1 MTTQAP
7 PSNLLPLNPEQLARL
22 QAATTDFTPTQ
33 LAWVSGY
40 FWGVLNQQSGAAVAA
55 PAPAAEV
62 PTITL
67 ISASQTGNAR
77 RVAEAL
83 RDDLL
88 AAKLNVKLV
97 NAGDY
102 KFKQIAAEKLLVVV
116 TSTQGE
122 GEPPEEAVALHKFL
136 FSKKAP
142 KLDGT
147 AFAVFGLGDT
157 SYEFFCQSG
166 KDFDNKLAEL
176 GAERLLDRVDA
187 DVEYQA
193 AAAEWRAR
201 VVEALKARA
210 PVAAPAQLATSG
222 AVNDIHTS
230 PYTKE
235 APLTATLSV
244 NQKITGRNSEKDVR
258 HIEID
263 LGDSGLRYQP
273 GDALGVW
280 YQNDPQLVKELVELL
295 WLKGDEPV
303 TVEGK
308 TLPLSEALQ
317 WHFELTVNTATIVE
331 NYATLT
337 RSESLLPLVG
347 DKAQLQQYAAATPI
361 VDMVRFSPAQ
371 LDAEALIGL
380 LRPLTPRL
388 YSIASSQAEVESE
401 VHVTVGVVRYEIEGR
416 ARAGG
421 ASSFLADRVEE
432 DGEVRVFIEHN
443 DNFRLPANPETP
455 VIMIGPGTGIA
466 PFRAFMQQRAAD
478 GAQGKNWLFFGNP
491 HFTEDFL
498 YQVEWQSYVKEGLLT
513 RIDLA
518 WSRDQQQK
526 IYVQDKLREQG
537 AELWRWINDGAHI
550 YVCGDANRMAK
561 DVENTL
567 LEVIAEYGAMD
578 AEAADE
584 FLSELRVERRYQRDV
599 NYLRGTIAED
609 LNDGLTGG
617 FKGDNFLLIR
627 FHGMYQQD
635 DRDIRA
641 ERAAQKLEPRHAM
654 LLRCRLPGGVITTTQ
669 WKAIDKFAAENTIYG
684 SIRLTN
690 RQTFQ
695 FHGILKKNVKPVH
708 QMLHSVGL
716 DALATA
722 NDMNRNVLC
731 TSNPYESQLHAEA
744 YEWAKK
750 ISEHLLPRT
759 RAYAEIWLDQKK
771 VATTDEEPILGQTYL
786 PRKFKTTVVI
796 PPQNDIDLHANDMNF
811 VAIAEN
817 GKLVGFNLLV
827 GGGLSIE
834 HGNKKT
840 YARTASEFGYLPLE
854 HTLAVAEAVV
864 TTQRD
869 WGNRTDRKNAKTKY
883 TLERVGVETFK
894 AEVERRAGIKFEPI
908 RPYEFTGRGDR
919 IGWVKGIDDKWHLT
933 LFIENGRI
941 LDYPGRPLKTG
952 LLEIAKVHQG
962 EFRITANQNLIV
974 ASVPED
980 QKARIEKLARDHGLM
995 NAVTPQRENSMAC
1008 VSFPTC
1014 PLAMAEAER
1023 FLPSFIDKVEGLMSK
1038 HGVSDEHIV
1047 TRVTGCPNGCG
1058 RAMLAEVGLVG
1069 KAPGRY
1075 NLHIGGNRNGTRIPR
1090 MYRENITESEILD
1103 SLDEL
1108 VGRWAKEREAGEGFG
1123 DFTVRAGII
1132 RPVLDPARDFWE

>member
-1 MTTQAP
+1 M
-7 PSNLLPLNPEQLARL
+7 
-22 QAATTDFTPTQ
+22 
-33 LAWVSGY
+33 
-40 FWGVLNQQSGAAVAA
+40 
-55 PAPAAEV
+55 
-62 PTITL
+62 
-67 ISASQTGNAR
+67 
-77 RVAEAL
+77 
-83 RDDLL
+83 
-88 AAKLNVKLV
+88 
-97 NAGDY
+97 
-102 KFKQIAAEKLLVVV
+102 
-116 TSTQGE
+116 
-122 GEPPEEAVALHKFL
+122 
-136 FSKKAP
+136 
-142 KLDGT
+142 
-147 AFAVFGLGDT
+147 
-157 SYEFFCQSG
+157 
-166 KDFDNKLAEL
+166 
-176 GAERLLDRVDA
+176 
-187 DVEYQA
+187 
-193 AAAEWRAR
+193 
-201 VVEALKARA
+201 
-210 PVAAPAQLATSG
+210 
-222 AVNDIHTS
+222 
-230 PYTKE
+230 
-235 APLTATLSV
+235 
-244 NQKITGRNSEKDVR
+244 
-258 HIEID
+258 
-263 LGDSGLRYQP
+263 
-273 GDALGVW
+273 
-280 YQNDPQLVKELVELL
+280 
-295 WLKGDEPV
+295 
-303 TVEGK
+303 VEGK
-308 TLPLSEALQ
+308 
-317 WHFELTVNTATIVE
+317 LT
-331 NYATLT
+331 
-337 RSESLLPLVG
+337 
-347 DKAQLQQYAAATPI
+347 
-361 VDMVRFSPAQ
+361 
-371 LDAEALIGL
+371 DAERMKL
-380 LRPLTPRL
+380 
-388 YSIASSQAEVESE
+388 ES
-401 VHVTVGVVRYEIEGR
+401 
-416 ARAGG
+416 
-421 ASSFLADRVEE
+421 
-432 DGEVRVFIEHN
+432 
-443 DNFRLPANPETP
+443 
-455 VIMIGPGTGIA
+455 
-466 PFRAFMQQRAAD
+466 
-478 GAQGKNWLFFGNP
+478 
-491 HFTEDFL
+491 
-498 YQVEWQSYVKEGLLT
+498 
-513 RIDLA
+513 
-518 WSRDQQQK
+518 
-526 IYVQDKLREQG
+526 
-537 AELWRWINDGAHI
+537 
-550 YVCGDANRMAK
+550 
-561 DVENTL
+561 
-567 LEVIAEYGAMD
+567 
-578 AEAADE
+578 
-584 FLSELRVERRYQRDV
+584 

-627 FHGMYQQD
+627 FHGMYQRD

-641 ERAAQKLEPRHAM
+641 ERAAQSWSRAM
-654 LLRCRLPGGVITTTQ
+654 RCCCAAVCRAGVITTTQ
-669 WKAIDKFAAENTIYG
+669 WKAIDKFAADNTIYG

-744 YEWAKK
+744 YEWAKRSPS
-750 ISEHLLPRT
+750 ICCRVPALMPRSGWI
-759 RAYAEIWLDQKK
+759 RKK

-952 LLEIAKVHQG
+952 LLEIAKIHKG

-1023 FLPSFIDKVEGLMSK
+1023 FLPSFIDKVEGVMNK

-1075 NLHIGGNRNGTRIPR
+1075 NLHLGGNRSGTRIPR